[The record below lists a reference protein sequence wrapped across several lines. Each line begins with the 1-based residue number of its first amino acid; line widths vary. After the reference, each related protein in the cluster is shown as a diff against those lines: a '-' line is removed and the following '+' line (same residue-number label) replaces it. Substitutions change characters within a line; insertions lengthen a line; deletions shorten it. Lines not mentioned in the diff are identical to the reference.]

1 MGRAAAGHT
10 RASHGLVP
18 PVSGAEGGVRGRS
31 SRCAGAEHPAGD
43 GSRAGQ
49 GAKQDAKHLRGDLPW
64 RFPRGAARSCGAGH
78 SPGGRVFGVAAT
90 LLGPCKVPAAPL
102 GVLPRCFPAS
112 SPLSPLQPWLGGCD
126 AFGHGPSPGCL
137 PRPRRAE
144 GPQTLSQCS
153 FQPAGCQLPLLPALC
168 LSLLLLQTVGVTR
181 GAPHPTAPLSV
192 VGQTPHFWGS
202 TPHLSHL
209 PGPEPASPLL
219 PATHRNPRGF
229 AGAWAGG
236 SPPSFP
242 PLHPSFFLPVPVCLP
257 EPRSPLSPT
266 LLPVSARG
274 DAISLSDSL
283 QMDVVY
289 TFQTG
294 ASSLQ
299 GALRRQ
305 PSIVSQHHDVKNVSS
320 PTHVALSSVN
330 STPTTSAVAAAAAS
344 PPAGSE

>member
-1 MGRAAAGHT
+1 MEVGLGKERSRT
-10 RASHGLVP
+10 RSI
-18 PVSGAEGGVRGRS
+18 SGVIYPGPSPGELRGW
-31 SRCAGAEHPAGD
+31 AQPAGKSFWGGTD
-43 GSRAGQ
+43 PARSLE
-49 GAKQDAKHLRGDLPW
+49 GARSPPG
-64 RFPRGAARSCGAGH
+64 GAASL
-78 SPGGRVFGVAAT
+78 F
-90 LLGPCKVPAAPL
+90 PCQ
-102 GVLPRCFPAS
+102 LPP
-112 SPLSPLQPWLGGCD
+112 PSPLQPWLGGCD
-126 AFGHGPSPGCL
+126 AFGHGPSPGCP

-144 GPQTLSQCS
+144 GTPNALAVQFPARRLPAPTSACPLPLSAPPADCRGNPGCSPPQRTSLGGGTNPALSGINPAPLA
-153 FQPAGCQLPLLPALC
+153 PAGAGARLP
-168 LSLLLLQTVGVTR
+168 S
-181 GAPHPTAPLSV
+181 APSHPP
-192 VGQTPHFWGS
+192 
-202 TPHLSHL
+202 
-209 PGPEPASPLL
+209 
-219 PATHRNPRGF
+219 NPCGF

-242 PLHPSFFLPVPVCLP
+242 PLQPSFFLPVPVCLP

-266 LLPVSARG
+266 PLPVSARG

>member
-1 MGRAAAGHT
+1 MGWQRPC
-10 RASHGLVP
+10 LVP
-18 PVSGAEGGVRGRS
+18 GRCPQPPWGCCLAAS
-31 SRCAGAEHPAGD
+31 LPAPP
-43 GSRAGQ
+43 RA
-49 GAKQDAKHLRGDLPW
+49 L
-64 RFPRGAARSCGAGH
+64 C
-78 SPGGRVFGVAAT
+78 SPG
-90 LLGPCKVPAAPL
+90 
-102 GVLPRCFPAS
+102 
-112 SPLSPLQPWLGGCD
+112 LGGCD
-126 AFGHGPSPGCL
+126 AFGHGPSPGCP

-181 GAPHPTAPLSV
+181 GAPHPTTPLSV

-236 SPPSFP
+236 SPLSFP

-266 LLPVSARG
+266 PLLVSARG